1 MLPRLLVV
9 RLLLRARLLL
19 KWLRPWL
26 MLELRWLLRL
36 LICVKSGGLGALAC
50 RLPPLLT
57 GHPRRG

>member
-19 KWLRPWL
+19 KWLRPRL